1 MQVQLSQLL
10 HILYLD
16 NNGVSEQTALF
27 LIFWVIVIH
36 VVQHSEE
43 ILNTLRSSSN
53 TQSHTVT
60 HTHSHTHAVT
70 HTQSHTNQLL

>member
-36 VVQHSEE
+36 VHVVQHSQE
-43 ILNTLRSSSN
+43 ILNTLRSSIN
-53 TQSHTVT
+53 T
-60 HTHSHTHAVT
+60 HTNTLTHKLT
-70 HTQSHTNQLL
+70 TIIPCLRLD